1 MAERYLPVPTR
12 RGRVVRRGGGLPAR
26 VVSLV
31 PARAVPVLQRS
42 LLVAGAAL
50 AAEYALRAVIGG
62 TLLRVLSPFRSGALT
77 RTEITD
83 WLIVERFRRHR
94 GQGG

>member
-1 MAERYLPVPTR
+1 MAERYLPAPRPTG
-12 RGRVVRRGGGLPAR
+12 RGRLVRRHDGLPAR

-31 PARAVPVLQRS
+31 PASVLPVVQRS

-50 AAEYALRAVIGG
+50 AAEYALRVALGG
-62 TLLRVLSPFRSGALT
+62 TLLRVLSPFRSGAIT

-83 WLIVERFRRHR
+83 WLIVERFRRR
-94 GQGG
+94 QG

>member
-1 MAERYLPVPTR
+1 MAERYLPAPRPTGR
-12 RGRVVRRGGGLPAR
+12 RGLVRRREGLPAR

-31 PARAVPVLQRS
+31 PAGVLPVVQRS

-50 AAEYALRAVIGG
+50 AAEYALRVALGG
-62 TLLRVLSPFRSGALT
+62 TLLRVLSPFRSGAIT

-83 WLIVERFRRHR
+83 WLIVERFRRR
-94 GQGG
+94 QG